1 MFSLALML
9 YTIAVSYMNII
20 GGYGWNF
27 EKGQVGQGWRI
38 GKYIACL
45 RNKVSAYLSK
55 FQFQGILLLKMD
67 LQYCL

>member
-27 EKGQVGQGWRI
+27 EKGQVGQDGRI
-38 GKYIACL
+38 DKHIACL
-45 RNKVSAYLSK
+45 RNKVY
-55 FQFQGILLLKMD
+55 
-67 LQYCL
+67 